1 MMMTMLDK
9 RFSIDNHFL
18 PLAGA
23 IVLLK
28 IFNENFHNKI
38 LSRNYAVIFKN
49 TKKRGVT
56 LFSEKTLLT
65 KVLSKIDLQP
75 QWLVLW
81 VVAPQG
87 HPLPQA
93 DPIHPILM
101 PEILLSKSIGPFH
114 ICHGHRKLH
123 HEK

>member
-9 RFSIDNHFL
+9 RFSTYYQL
-18 PLAGA
+18 LATRRRQSH
-23 IVLLK
+23 LK
-28 IFNENFHNKI
+28 IFIENFHNKI
-38 LSRNYAVIFKN
+38 LSQNYDVIFKN
-49 TKKRGVT
+49 TKRRGVT
-56 LFSEKTLLT
+56 LFLERMLLT
-65 KVLSKIDLQP
+65 KVLSKIDLQL
-75 QWLVLW
+75 QWLVRL

-101 PEILLSKSIGPFH
+101 LEILLSKSIGPFR